1 MITYTRY
8 ASRTGRIL
16 DVVVIPA
23 DAYDYNSTLLYE
35 GVVDG
40 ETHYI
45 VDGEP
50 TQRPAQA
57 TTIDKTEVLADGTD
71 VVTITEIPSGS
82 TLSITG
88 PVTVSPQQIDDGS
101 AELVFDVPGDYTVR
115 VECFPWLPWEAAV
128 HAG

>member
-16 DVVVIPA
+16 DVVVIPD
-23 DAYDYNSTLLYE
+23 DAYDYNSTLLYD
-35 GVVDG
+35 GIVDG

-50 TQRPAQA
+50 IPRPAQA
-57 TTIDKTEVLADGTD
+57 TAIDKTEVMADGAD
-71 VVTITEIPSGS
+71 VVTITGIPSGA
-82 TLSITG
+82 TLSVSG
-88 PVTVSPQQIDDGS
+88 PVTVSPQQVDDGA
-101 AELVFDVPGDYTVR
+101 AELAFDVPGDYTVR
-115 VECFPWLPWEAAV
+115 VECFPWLPWESAI